1 MPAVSRTELV
11 TSEMVPLPI
20 RIRCQARTHPWTQN
34 DPIGCTF
41 RRQDL
46 CPEEDTD
53 NENVIVL
60 PNDLFISLID
70 ESLQQRITN
79 STDLDGSAAEALKL
93 LLGTGSSAMTTGL
106 EDWTIDQSNDRN
118 TLFYKGKNYI
128 PRNMELRRDIVHSFH
143 DHPTAG
149 HPGEI
154 GTYNA
159 V

>member
-1 MPAVSRTELV
+1 MIQSDALSRR
-11 TSEMVPLPI
+11 P
-20 RIRCQARTHPWTQN
+20 
-34 DPIGCTF
+34 
-41 RRQDL
+41 DL

-60 PNDLFISLID
+60 PNDLFILLID
-70 ESLQQRITN
+70 ERLQQRITN

-128 PRNMELRRDIVHSFH
+128 P
-143 DHPTAG
+143 
-149 HPGEI
+149 
-154 GTYNA
+154 
-159 V
+159 